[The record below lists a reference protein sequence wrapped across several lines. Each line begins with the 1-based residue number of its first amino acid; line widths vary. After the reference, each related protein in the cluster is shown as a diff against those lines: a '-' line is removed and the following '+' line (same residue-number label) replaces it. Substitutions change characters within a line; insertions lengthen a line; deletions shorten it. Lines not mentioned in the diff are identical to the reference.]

1 MHLAQRRL
9 RRVTIEAHDV
19 CLKAKYRGMKVSE
32 ARKPR
37 QLRDAKTRPREL
49 VADLSLDKEA
59 LQLVIRKNGRAAPSA
74 DING

>member
-1 MHLAQRRL
+1 
-9 RRVTIEAHDV
+9 
-19 CLKAKYRGMKVSE
+19 MKVSE

-37 QLRDAKTRPREL
+37 QLRDAKTRPHEL
-49 VADLSLDKEA
+49 VADMSLDKEA